1 MASDNQSLGYHSA
14 EENDRNHRPTDQ
26 VAVTTEKGNTD
37 GALKSPL
44 PKRRV
49 LTDKDLIPSNI
60 TRFGSLRSGGTVV
73 DQTSSSKKMKNLG
86 ELVRV
91 LREFFIQEDLLDD
104 DDSQELDDW
113 TVHFGRYLNFFHV
126 KNEGTFRNQRFRVL
140 HSEEVD
146 DTHLVSHFNTD
157 PFVTC
162 LESYRELSCKLALLD
177 GKRYLTG
184 ETDVL
189 LVKRESEVCND
200 TTTSGHLLSASGGNK
215 KAEVEDVDVPKYVKV
230 SDSKEWSDKVVSAFK
245 MKGAHSYLVD
255 EDACRLSPDVSEAYV
270 VKLLAA
276 LDSSELAYIA
286 EEEKNSKVCSKVW
299 ETITDSINSTSRKF
313 DVTLSCYKKLLN
325 AQCNSREE
333 FSLFFSDYRKN
344 VARLKECGSQAVD
357 DDIFMRALLFHGIA
371 IKDDS
376 DELKKLISDKEDHA
390 YWMTHFKKRYAALS
404 DESKLASGKARRVTE
419 DQDGKRNKKKAKVT
433 FEGDRSTTTVIM
445 PPNDGLPDSVYQN
458 MVCWLKITQKPK
470 HQRTEKDKAA
480 FERATKL
487 LTRMAENSKAVNDR
501 KRSEAKARRAEA
513 ERQDAY
519 HDQTVYPTQ
528 RDQQSGWQED
538 YYRHRY
544 QHEPTAGGRGT
555 DINVRRLTDGSRG
568 RGGRGGGGRGP
579 PSGGRGRGAY
589 AYNHIFSG
597 GRY

>member
-1 MASDNQSLGYHSA
+1 MSIVIDLKIPTARRLFSSDIDPAEMAGEEDRPSTEAADRSA
-14 EENDRNHRPTDQ
+14 DP
-26 VAVTTEKGNTD
+26 AVLTVEKGINRD
-37 GALKSPL
+37 ALQSPL
-44 PKRRV
+44 PKRKV
-49 LTDKDLIPSNI
+49 MTDKDLIPSNI

-104 DDSQELDDW
+104 EDSTELDDW

-146 DTHLVSHFNTD
+146 DTHLVSHFNTN
-157 PFVTC
+157 PFVTY
-162 LESYRELSCKLALLD
+162 LESYRELSCKLALLH

-200 TTTSGHLLSASGGNK
+200 TTTSGRLLSASSGSK
-215 KAEVEDVDVPKYVKV
+215 KTEVEDIDVPKYVKV
-230 SDSKEWSDKVVSAFK
+230 SDSKDWWDKVVSSFK

-255 EDACRLSPDVSEAYV
+255 EDACRLNLDVSEAYV

-276 LDSSELAYIA
+276 LDTSELAYIA

-313 DVTLSCYKKLLN
+313 DVTLSCYKRLLN

-376 DELKKLISDKEDHA
+376 DELQA
-390 YWMTHFKKRYAALS
+390 
-404 DESKLASGKARRVTE
+404 
-419 DQDGKRNKKKAKVT
+419 
-433 FEGDRSTTTVIM
+433 
-445 PPNDGLPDSVYQN
+445 
-458 MVCWLKITQKPK
+458 
-470 HQRTEKDKAA
+470 HQ
-480 FERATKL
+480 
-487 LTRMAENSKAVNDR
+487 
-501 KRSEAKARRAEA
+501 
-513 ERQDAY
+513 
-519 HDQTVYPTQ
+519 
-528 RDQQSGWQED
+528 
-538 YYRHRY
+538 
-544 QHEPTAGGRGT
+544 
-555 DINVRRLTDGSRG
+555 
-568 RGGRGGGGRGP
+568 
-579 PSGGRGRGAY
+579 
-589 AYNHIFSG
+589 
-597 GRY
+597 